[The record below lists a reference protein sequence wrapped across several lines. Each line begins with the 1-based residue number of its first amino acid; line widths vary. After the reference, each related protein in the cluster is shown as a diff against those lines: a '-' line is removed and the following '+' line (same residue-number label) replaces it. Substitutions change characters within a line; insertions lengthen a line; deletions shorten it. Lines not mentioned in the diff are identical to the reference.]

1 MLVSKGSI
9 PLNRGIEP
17 LQAVDGGGYALPPGP
32 AYTPEEAAAD
42 AAALEA
48 GEKKGDAPAEDIVDV
63 DPEDLGETVK
73 ETEAGKE
80 FTNTVN
86 K

>member
-1 MLVSKGSI
+1 M
-9 PLNRGIEP
+9 E
-17 LQAVDGGGYALPPGP
+17 GGGYALPPGP

-48 GEKKGDAPAEDIVDV
+48 GEKKDDAPAEDIVDV
-63 DPEDLGETVK
+63 DPEDLGETFK
-73 ETEAGKE
+73 ETEDGKE
-80 FTNTVN
+80 STHTVN